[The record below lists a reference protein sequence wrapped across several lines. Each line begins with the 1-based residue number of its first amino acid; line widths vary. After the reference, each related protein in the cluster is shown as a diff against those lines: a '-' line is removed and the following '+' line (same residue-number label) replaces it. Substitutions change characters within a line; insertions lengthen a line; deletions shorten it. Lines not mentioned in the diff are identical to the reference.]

1 MRDAPAVGPGPKSHD
16 GEQAGREQLDGPGT
30 IPPPGGRLHVPPPDP
45 GAQYRSQPDC
55 GFAGRTVRRRGYR
68 PGNNAWW
75 LYWYWRQ
82 GFHPCVLDRIAGSNP
97 VHVTQQLKS
106 SSPVGVRST
115 LISGSSAAER
125 PPVKRMV
132 PGSNPGRRARSKDR
146 YSCIA
151 QMVRASGCYPESPR
165 FESWCGS
172 WGKCRKLHGTPR
184 NRTCGCGLP
193 TSGRLAER

>member
-1 MRDAPAVGPGPKSHD
+1 MHLLSGRDRRATTTASKPVVNNSTARVPFLL
-16 GEQAGREQLDGPGT
+16 REDDCTSRPR
-30 IPPPGGRLHVPPPDP
+30 IR

-132 PGSNPGRRARSKDR
+132 PGSNPGRRARSKGR

-172 WGKCRKLHGTPR
+172 WGECRKLHGTPK